1 MQTNYDRQAKLAESA
16 PLPELQALSKGANPR
31 LVQPFV
37 ALGALNARM
46 AQMQSDKMLQGRSEE
61 HTSELQS
68 HLNRMP
74 SSA

>member
-1 MQTNYDRQAKLAESA
+1 MTALKLA
-16 PLPELQALSKGANPR
+16 
-31 LVQPFV
+31 VQPIEAEPSFRDRAYA
-37 ALGALNARM
+37 ALKQAITTMDIYATRE
-46 AQMQSDKMLQGRSEE
+46 RSEE